1 MASELKVEN
10 ISHTNGTAAVTIDD
24 SGRVL
29 HPAKPAWRVSIATN
43 QVVNISANTTVNWT
57 ALDFDIGNNFDLSN
71 NYYTIP
77 VTGLYHINA
86 QVSLEEV
93 ANSTNTYI
101 YVVVNGSGLYIGGL
115 NDPQGGNN
123 TAPNY
128 SSVHQFTTGDEISI
142 MARAVSDT
150 NCIIRQYTSY
160 FSGYLVG

>member
-1 MASELKVEN
+1 MTSILKVDSIQN
-10 ISHTNGTAAVTIDD
+10 AAGTAAMTIDS

-29 HPAKPAWRVSIATN
+29 QPAKPAWRASIATN

-77 VTGLYHINA
+77 VTGLYHIDV
-86 QVSLEEV
+86 QVALEEV

-101 YVVVNGSGLYIGGL
+101 YVVVNGSGRYIGGL

-123 TAPNY
+123 TAPSY
-128 SSVHQFTTGDEISI
+128 SSVHQFTAGDEISI
-142 MARAVSDT
+142 QARATSDT

-160 FSGYLVG
+160 FSGYLIG